1 MLHRNI
7 SQFNQK
13 RTFQTM
19 KIRMLERGDISALET
34 LRLTAYQHA
43 TGTKLDDNSFLLWNE
58 LDEQS
63 CILVM
68 ENDAG
73 KIISTMR
80 GTVIHQKEDLE
91 NFFDIRLHQ
100 EFLFPKL
107 AVSRAATF
115 LEYRGRHY
123 TVVLRTVFLQA
134 CIRAGIEGIAT
145 TIQEDASRV
154 PLFRDMGCQMEIA
167 DINHRSDSYFNNSSR
182 VLFGMLKRKDF
193 FSAYKVAS
201 ERMVSNLSDFT
212 YTPHLV
218 DQLKTRLEY
227 TNRTITDESL
237 LK

>member
-1 MLHRNI
+1 
-7 SQFNQK
+7 
-13 RTFQTM
+13 M
-19 KIRMLERGDISALET
+19 KIRMLEREDIPALET

-43 TGTKLDDNSFLLWNE
+43 TGTQLEDNSFLLWNE
-58 LDEQS
+58 LDERS

-68 ENDAG
+68 ENEAG

-80 GTVIHQKEDLE
+80 GTVMHQKEDLE
-91 NFFDIRLHQ
+91 NFFDIRLHR

-134 CIRAGIEGIAT
+134 CIKAEIEGIAT

-154 PLFRDMGCQMEIA
+154 PLFRDMGCQMEVA
-167 DINHRSDSYFNNSSR
+167 DISHRSDSYFHNSSR

-193 FSAYKVAS
+193 FSAYKIAN
-201 ERMVSNLSDFT
+201 EKMVSKLSDFT
-212 YTPHLV
+212 IAPHLF
-218 DQLKTRLEY
+218 DHIKTVLEN
-227 TNRTITDESL
+227 TNRAVDDKSL
-237 LK
+237 LGL